1 MSGPS
6 LAAWIPI
13 LEGKNQETVGGG
25 DRQEKHVRERELHDA
40 CKGGHLAAIRQLL
53 DLGVSVEA
61 QSSLSEDPWTP
72 LHTAVQ
78 YNRREVVEML
88 LDVGANIEARGGGKT
103 ALLRAINCR
112 NFEIAVLLLDRKASV
127 HAVDHK
133 SGKTALH
140 YAAKHYSMSDLIDR
154 LLDSGLRVDSRD
166 RSRNT
171 ALIDG
176 AAENDSDQSLRLLLL
191 RGASVNSRNANGE
204 TALHAACSITVNE
217 IVNAKV
223 LIEHGADPSI
233 KNHVGLTPYDVFKL
247 PRTWQHYAPL
257 GPRRT
262 SRRGL
267 YYESDA
273 ERRAIDAEYA
283 FLRESNVPDPYLGY
297 ETRQIDAEE
306 QDQDRLEEEEHAD
319 ITTMKLARERY
330 LCDRV
335 VELERRNAVLRRPY
349 SAISSMLFSERFA
362 DVVFHCADGECIHAH
377 RCVVGACSEA
387 LGALLEGQWAETV
400 GEYEHMAVVKMGQ
413 CGLAVRAF
421 LRFLYT
427 GEVDGDAVATN
438 LDELLELAA
447 MYDQGELTAE
457 CEECAC
463 RALTIETAPDM
474 LLTADLIG
482 MEELKQSALELIFDD
497 VDNGDGVVTDLPA
510 FLALKGS
517 PTWELL
523 QGDELI
529 RLVGKRRK
537 KWVDDFPALGR

>member
-1 MSGPS
+1 MVS
-6 LAAWIPI
+6 
-13 LEGKNQETVGGG
+13 
-25 DRQEKHVRERELHDA
+25 
-40 CKGGHLAAIRQLL
+40 IRQLL
-53 DLGVSVEA
+53 DVGVSVEA
-61 QSSLSEDPWTP
+61 QSSRSEDPWTP

-78 YNRREVVEML
+78 YNRREVVELL
-88 LDVGANIEARGGGKT
+88 LDEGANIEARGGGKT

-140 YAAKHYSMSDLIDR
+140 YAAKDYSMSDLIDR
-154 LLDSGLRVDSRD
+154 LIDSGLRVDARD

-176 AAENDSDQSLRLLLL
+176 AAENDSDHTLRLLLL
-191 RGASVNSRNANGE
+191 RGAAVNARNANGE
-204 TALHAACSITVNE
+204 TALHAACYITVND
-217 IVNAKV
+217 IVNAEV
-223 LIEHGADPSI
+223 LIEHGADPGI
-233 KNHVGLTPYDVFKL
+233 KNRQGLTPFDVFKI
-247 PRTWQHYAPL
+247 PGPWQQQHYAPS

-267 YYESDA
+267 YHESDA
-273 ERRAIDAEYA
+273 ERRAVDAEYA

-297 ETRQIDAEE
+297 EMRQIDQEE

-319 ITTMKLARERY
+319 IATMKLARERY

-335 VELERRNAVLRRPY
+335 VELERRNAVLKRPC

-362 DVVFHCADGECIHAH
+362 DVVFHCVDGECVHAH

-413 CGLAVRAF
+413 SGVAVRAF

-438 LDELLELAA
+438 LHEVLELAA
-447 MYDQGELTAE
+447 LYDQGELTTE

-482 MEELKQSALELIFDD
+482 MDELKQSALELIFDD
-497 VDNGDGVVTDLPA
+497 VDKGDGVVTDLPA

-523 QGDELI
+523 KGDELVL
-529 RLVGKRRK
+529 RVEQRRK